1 MSQLDALRKIVFVKT
16 GAIVVHTH
24 AHRNRQIHQMQSW
37 RCMRLCVKADLE
49 DNMHA
54 CMPACQQQYVGPFS
68 PLTAVH
74 AEKTTSPQLLA
85 GRALPTLSL
94 ATINPYTQSVACC
107 QLTVNLGQQQHHH
120 HHQQQQQFAVFTAD
134 ARNDFDTLVN
144 AAPINVTGRKQE
156 MSFIGFHNWL
166 TVSVNFAIPQLAGQF
181 D

>member
-1 MSQLDALRKIVFVKT
+1 
-16 GAIVVHTH
+16 
-24 AHRNRQIHQMQSW
+24 MQSW

-107 QLTVNLGQQQHHH
+107 QLTVNLGQQQQHH
-120 HHQQQQQFAVFTAD
+120 HHQQQQQESRQWHHWRAGMEWHLVC
-134 ARNDFDTLVN
+134 NDSDI
-144 AAPINVTGRKQE
+144 AKSASVTGPSEQE
-156 MSFIGFHNWL
+156 EGGTAEQVTTANYKNDAVKPATTEYFPFVACLQILNSSMSRFQI
-166 TVSVNFAIPQLAGQF
+166 AGMI
-181 D
+181 